1 MGRAIREIKS
11 EMVLIKQKGSF
22 FSDESE
28 KELYI
33 EILNSLAQKHDMEIL
48 GYVLESGSVSLFL
61 KSLNIPKIMQ
71 ELNSAFI
78 RNRNKKRGFVQ
89 ESDIKRYEIRDV
101 FINEFE
107 DVLAFLQKSGGYT
120 FKNIDKN
127 LSLAKRIEI
136 QNFKKRTEMK
146 VVALNS
152 EVHKGLSYHQDELP
166 NFPFAE
172 IVASEAFFCDRDLAI
187 VFTNDVV
194 PKLLVLLG
202 RNENL
207 IIDKDYKGYVPAI
220 MQNYP
225 FTVAKV
231 EDQTILC
238 VDEDA
243 PQLKGKGEKLFK
255 KNEEPSDFLK
265 NTITAIQNYNAELAA
280 TQKALEEIK
289 KAGILINKEL
299 TVSDNDKKITLIK
312 GFSVVSRKKL
322 NELDDATLADFAR
335 KGYISLIDAHIRS
348 LSNLQNL
355 AAKILENESKTA
367 NENK

>member
-1 MGRAIREIKS
+1 
-11 EMVLIKQKGSF
+11 MVLIKQKGSF

-89 ESDIKRYEIRDV
+89 ESDIKRYEIRNV

-107 DVLAFLQKSGGYT
+107 DVLAFLQNSGGYT

-166 NFPFAE
+166 NFPF
-172 IVASEAFFCDRDLAI
+172 S
-187 VFTNDVV
+187 
-194 PKLLVLLG
+194 
-202 RNENL
+202 
-207 IIDKDYKGYVPAI
+207 
-220 MQNYP
+220 
-225 FTVAKV
+225 
-231 EDQTILC
+231 
-238 VDEDA
+238 
-243 PQLKGKGEKLFK
+243 
-255 KNEEPSDFLK
+255 
-265 NTITAIQNYNAELAA
+265 AA
-280 TQKALEEIK
+280 RQK
-289 KAGILINKEL
+289 
-299 TVSDNDKKITLIK
+299 
-312 GFSVVSRKKL
+312 RKF
-322 NELDDATLADFAR
+322 NHR
-335 KGYISLIDAHIRS
+335 
-348 LSNLQNL
+348 
-355 AAKILENESKTA
+355 
-367 NENK
+367 

>member
-1 MGRAIREIKS
+1 
-11 EMVLIKQKGSF
+11 MVLIKQKGSF

-127 LSLAKRIEI
+127 LSLA
-136 QNFKKRTEMK
+136 KRTEMK